1 MSAFFIC
8 GATGT
13 QGGAVTRALLNTA
26 PKPSIH
32 ALARDPS
39 SPKAKALEDLGVK
52 LTPGDFNNNEALRAA
67 ISGTS
72 AIFMNFMPDFADW
85 GANLRQVNDII
96 AIAKEAGVKHI
107 VYSSGVGVDDFH
119 NDATVDH
126 DSAVGKVMAS
136 KWDIEQAVKGCGL
149 SWTILRPANFYANY
163 INPFATFQL
172 SGLAET
178 GSWTTALRPTDKL
191 PCVDTVTMGTFSA
204 QALLNPTAFH
214 GKIIAYADEVLAIG
228 DIIGKLAE
236 RTGRDLKMATYSD
249 EEIEAQKSVNPFI
262 GGQLCMRKME
272 GWFDMADSDKW
283 LKEWVGNKTSFD
295 EFLRRESEAVEETYL
310 KR

>member
-13 QGGAVTRALLNTA
+13 QGGAVARALLNTA

-52 LTPGDFNNNEALRAA
+52 LTPGDFDNSGALRAA

-85 GANLRQVNDII
+85 GANLRQANKII

-107 VYSSGVGVDDFH
+107 VYSSGFGVDEIHD
-119 NDATVDH
+119 DATFDH
-126 DSAVGKVMAS
+126 DGAVGKVMGS
-136 KWDIEQAVKGCGL
+136 KWDVEQAVKGCGL

-178 GSWTTALRPTDKL
+178 GAWTTALRPTDKL
-191 PCVDTVTMGTFSA
+191 PCVDTITIGTFSA
-204 QALLNPTAFH
+204 QALLNPTAFR
-214 GKIIAYADEVLAIG
+214 GQIIAYADEVLAIG

-236 RTGRDLKMATYSD
+236 KTGRDLQMRTYSD

-272 GWFDMADSDKW
+272 GWFDVADSDKW
-283 LKEWVGNKTSFD
+283 LKEWVGTKTSFD
-295 EFLRRESEAVEETYL
+295 EFLEREAKAVKETYL
-310 KR
+310 KG